1 MNKNER
7 IRTALTELDL
17 SYKYLNEAHKH
28 LLSILEYPATE
39 LFYPNGKTEVIIPA
53 IGMTPLGH
61 RLDSTLDCLEDALW
75 DVRILKELTGRN

>member
-17 SYKYLNEAHKH
+17 SYEYLNEAHKH

-39 LFYPNGKTEVIIPA
+39 LFYPN
-53 IGMTPLGH
+53 
-61 RLDSTLDCLEDALW
+61 
-75 DVRILKELTGRN
+75 